1 MSELLI
7 TSSGLTA
14 INICF
19 IAKKEH
25 ICKTQKLMITT
36 KGIITSLLM
45 STSLMV
51 SAISPDRA
59 INSFSKITPE
69 VSTSFPDE
77 KPVKDDGKKKAVKKD
92 DTTKVAIDPSLLV
105 LQDEH
110 EHEEDE
116 VDSLLAFPSNDLYSS
131 WDTSTIHPYSFATS
145 FKQDSA
151 LIRLTDPED
160 CGFVL
165 PCKGNLTSV
174 FGWRKKRPH
183 YGTDIDLETGDTVV
197 AAFDG
202 MVRIAKLNR
211 SYGNVVIIRHAN
223 GLETV
228 YAHLSKINVEPGQLV
243 EAGQNIG
250 LGGNTGHSF
259 GSHLHFEMRYLGQA
273 MDTEDF
279 IDYSTG
285 TLKKN
290 ECMITRADVENK
302 YDLRALHSRHRK
314 DLSYAR
320 SSAGKSKSGGKGSRV
335 YVVKKG
341 DTLGRIAQR
350 NHTTISAI
358 CKKNGIKQTKVL
370 QLGQRL
376 KI

>member
-1 MSELLI
+1 MKAKNISTFILLM
-7 TSSGLTA
+7 G
-14 INICF
+14 
-19 IAKKEH
+19 
-25 ICKTQKLMITT
+25 
-36 KGIITSLLM
+36 TSLAL
-45 STSLMV
+45 
-51 SAISPDRA
+51 SAFSPSDL
-59 INSFSKITPE
+59 NTTITPKSIFTFNA
-69 VSTSFPDE
+69 VHPDE
-77 KPVKDDGKKKAVKKD
+77 KPLKDDGKKKIVKRD
-92 DTTKVAIDPSLLV
+92 DTSKTVINPAILAMID
-105 LQDEH
+105 DDH
-110 EHEEDE
+110 DHEEIE

-131 WDTSTIHPYSFATS
+131 WDTTVIHPYSFAES

-151 LIRLTDPED
+151 IIRLTEPTD

-165 PCKGNLTSV
+165 PFNGRVTSD

-183 YGTDIDLETGDTVV
+183 YGTDIDLETGDTVM

-211 SYGNVVIIRHAN
+211 SYGNVVIIRHNN

-228 YAHLSKINVEPGQLV
+228 YAHLSKILV
-243 EAGQNIG
+243 EAGQTIEAGQQIG

-273 MDTEDF
+273 IDTEDF
-279 IDYSTG
+279 IDYATG

-290 ECMITRADVENK
+290 EIIFTKTDVETK
-302 YDLRALHSRHRK
+302 YDLRALHSRQKR
-314 DLSYAR
+314 DLNLTRVSG
-320 SSAGKSKSGGKGSRV
+320 SSSKHGKV
-335 YVVKKG
+335 YTVKKG

-358 CKKNGIKQTKVL
+358 CKKNGIKQTKIL